1 MGGFFH
7 DVSNG
12 LETKVTDIVL
22 RHFFIP
28 TFRLKQI
35 LTAKARGGKDLL
47 RKALPKFVNQN

>member
-12 LETKVTDIVL
+12 LETKGTAI
-22 RHFFIP
+22 FIP

-35 LTAKARGGKDLL
+35 LTAKA
-47 RKALPKFVNQN
+47 

>member
-35 LTAKARGGKDLL
+35 LTAKA
-47 RKALPKFVNQN
+47 